1 MHVGFGW
8 CLEQCVVLLNRR
20 LKIPTENW
28 AQSNKN
34 GNFHSEHSLCTHFK
48 LQQQPN
54 IVLGSKLVGSYLV
67 NFWLMQVSNLHVVW
81 NQSFSSELGH
91 GTTLSSTWI
100 KIEGVKWP
108 FKTNMTCSI
117 QNVVLLAISFSK
129 AKEKKPCAVQM
140 WGWYCFLWAKFT
152 H

>member
-1 MHVGFGW
+1 MNQFPGLWATRHAGEKLLSKINHPWEQDWMHVGFGW

-67 NFWLMQVSNLHVVW
+67 NFWLMQVSNLHVVC
-81 NQSFSSELGH
+81 FSSELGH

-100 KIEGVKWP
+100 KLKVLNGRLKPIWP
-108 FKTNMTCSI
+108 VVFK
-117 QNVVLLAISFSK
+117 
-129 AKEKKPCAVQM
+129 M
-140 WGWYCFLWAKFT
+140 WYYWP
-152 H
+152 